1 MDNDEAIRL
10 LEEELAPFR
19 GLSYAA
25 LVDRMPDSPMAYQR
39 SAPGGTEYQIEIEVF
54 RHRPGEIIY
63 VIGSIDD
70 GGWRAFLPL
79 TRSFIKS
86 PDEPA

>member
-1 MDNDEAIRL
+1 MMDNDEAIRL
-10 LEEELAPFR
+10 LDQELASYR

-25 LVDRMPDSPMAYQR
+25 LVDKMPDSPMTCERVVNATTYQV
-39 SAPGGTEYQIEIEVF
+39 EIEVLWE
-54 RHRPGEIIY
+54 HRPGENIL

-79 TRSFIKS
+79 TRSFMKS
-86 PDEPA
+86 P